1 MYFDEWVEREGF
13 RTIFNPF
20 QEDVNTQANE
30 RKEETA
36 LRLRGERVNSCVA
49 WLQVR
54 RVLRVESVDVC
65 DLDEMNEKKLVP
77 VPAFSPQLPNGS
89 R

>member
-49 WLQVR
+49 
-54 RVLRVESVDVC
+54 
-65 DLDEMNEKKLVP
+65 
-77 VPAFSPQLPNGS
+77 
-89 R
+89 